1 LHFDPKRAQIC
12 SCQTAQKLV
21 SERKGLR
28 GSYTFDLEWSGNG
41 AMTAKKLILLGLLI
55 LGTAPVAATAAS
67 AQGYYY
73 GQSGYYYGYG
83 PRAGYGAYYY
93 GPARSNC
100 DRGGPGPRV
109 GCGSGLGIGA
119 VR

>member
-1 LHFDPKRAQIC
+1 MA
-12 SCQTAQKLV
+12 T
-21 SERKGLR
+21 
-28 GSYTFDLEWSGNG
+28 
-41 AMTAKKLILLGLLI
+41 KLIVAGALM
-55 LGTAPVAATAAS
+55 LGTTLAAVTAAS

-73 GQSGYYYGYG
+73 GPYGYYYGYG
-83 PRAGYGAYYY
+83 PHPGYVPYD

-109 GCGSGLGIGA
+109 GCGSGVGIGA

>member
-1 LHFDPKRAQIC
+1 MTKNLIVA
-12 SCQTAQKLV
+12 
-21 SERKGLR
+21 
-28 GSYTFDLEWSGNG
+28 G
-41 AMTAKKLILLGLLI
+41 AFI
-55 LGTAPVAATAAS
+55 LGATFAGPTAAS
-67 AQGYYY
+67 AQSYYY

-83 PRAGYGAYYY
+83 PGAGYGPYY
-93 GPARSNC
+93 GPARSDC

>member
-1 LHFDPKRAQIC
+1 MTVK
-12 SCQTAQKLV
+12 KLV
-21 SERKGLR
+21 VA
-28 GSYTFDLEWSGNG
+28 G
-41 AMTAKKLILLGLLI
+41 ALVLGATL
-55 LGTAPVAATAAS
+55 AAATAAS

-73 GQSGYYYGYG
+73 GYYNGYG
-83 PRAGYGAYYY
+83 PRAGYGPYHY
-93 GPARSNC
+93 GPARSDC